1 MVELWVY
8 LSLGATL
15 GWGLGQVAAKRG
27 VGALGPRKM
36 AALVALGEAAVFLSV
51 YVAFGAPSLGG
62 SRGLLLGLGAGLT
75 GMLGFVAYY
84 ETIARGSISRMG
96 TIIAAYPAITVLLAL
111 AFLGETITLAQGLG
125 IALLLGSAVLL
136 GRTERE
142 TAGTGGRFLTIL
154 VLLSFLLWGIWGF
167 LVKVAVTEL
176 GEGTTFFYF
185 GLSDLVVGI
194 PLLLL
199 VRTRA
204 SGPLIGDRRLLVWP
218 ALTIVMGAGAVILL
232 TLALVD
238 GPASLVAALTGAYPV
253 VTVLAATTLLRER
266 FTRVDVLAV
275 AAFVAGLLAVVLV

>member
-8 LSLGATL
+8 LSLGAAL

-36 AALVALGEAAVFLSV
+36 AAMVALGEGAVFLSV
-51 YVAFGAPSLGG
+51 YVAFGTPTLGG

-96 TIIAAYPAITVLLAL
+96 TIIAGYPAITVFLAL
-111 AFLGETITLAQGLG
+111 VFLGETMTLAQGLG
-125 IALLLGSAVLL
+125 IVLLLGSAVLL

-142 TAGTGGRFLTIL
+142 TAGAGGRLLTIL
-154 VLLSFLLWGIWGF
+154 VLLSFLLWGVWGF

-185 GLSDLVVGI
+185 GLSDLIVGI
-194 PLLLL
+194 PLLLI
-199 VRTRA
+199 VRARA
-204 SGPLIGDRRLLVWP
+204 SGRILRERRLLAWP
-218 ALTIVMGAGAVILL
+218 ALTIAMGSGAVILL

-238 GPASLVAALTGAYPV
+238 GPVSLVAALTGAYPV
-253 VTVLAATTLLRER
+253 ITVLAATTLLRER
-266 FTRVDVLAV
+266 LTRVDVLAL
-275 AAFVAGLLAVVLV
+275 AAFVVGLLAVALA